1 MSADQFDYTGPD
13 PTAIL
18 AADVLWTLMQ
28 NVDTNVAA
36 IQSFLVTAKANGSWA
51 QISNLI
57 GEKIEAQKKLT
68 FDKNKVSL

>member
-1 MSADQFDYTGPD
+1 MSDQLH
-13 PTAIL
+13 TA

-36 IQSFLVTAKANGSWA
+36 IQSFLVTAKADGTWP

-57 GEKIEAQKKLT
+57 GEKIEAEKKL
-68 FDKNKVSL
+68 KYGSK